1 MKKIKMFMFDSC
13 PYCQKALKYLKEL
26 QTQEKYKYL
35 EVEMINERKQPE
47 IAEKYD
53 YYYVP
58 TFYVD
63 EEKIHEGS
71 AEIEDVQRVLNLA
84 LS

>member
-1 MKKIKMFMFDSC
+1 MKKIKFFMFDSC
-13 PYCQKALKYLKEL
+13 PYCQLALGYLKEL
-26 QTQEKYKYL
+26 QSEDKYKNI
-35 EVEMINERKQPE
+35 EIEMINERKQPE
-47 IAEKYD
+47 VAEQYD

-71 AEIEDVQRVLNLA
+71 AKKKDVQRVLDLA
-84 LS
+84 LG

>member
-1 MKKIKMFMFDSC
+1 